1 MKRTLVKRL
10 LAELEATMTAAVF
23 AEESDVET
31 ARRIMAEARKV
42 LTGGPWSVT
51 GGA

>member
-31 ARRIMAEARKV
+31 ARRIMAEARKDG
-42 LTGGPWSVT
+42 TGGPWSVT